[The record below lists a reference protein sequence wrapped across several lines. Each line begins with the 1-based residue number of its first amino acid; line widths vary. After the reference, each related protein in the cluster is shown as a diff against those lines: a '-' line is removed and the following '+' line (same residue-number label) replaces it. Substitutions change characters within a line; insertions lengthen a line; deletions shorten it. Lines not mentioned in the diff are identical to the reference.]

1 MKVSSKYILR
11 GGEKVKNKMRIK
23 FGVLI
28 ATIIAIAIIGTI
40 GVKKMTEPTEK
51 ERQIAFLKEHEE
63 EMTEYVKQQN
73 EKIAKVAFCWES
85 LEQESVGNGLPQGAG
100 DILSIRIQI
109 IDNNNNKINSFGL
122 AIKPNNWNEPTKI
135 KELYTINADYDYYTE
150 GG

>member
-1 MKVSSKYILR
+1 MKNRKQ
-11 GGEKVKNKMRIK
+11 IK
-23 FGVLI
+23 FGILI
-28 ATIIAIAIIGTI
+28 AVISVAIIGTI
-40 GVKKMTEPTEK
+40 GVKKMNEPTEK
-51 ERQIAFLKEHEE
+51 EKQIAFLKEHEE

-85 LEQESVGNGLPQGAG
+85 LEKESVGNGLPQGAG

>member
-1 MKVSSKYILR
+1 M
-11 GGEKVKNKMRIK
+11 KNKKRIK
-23 FGVLI
+23 FGILI

-40 GVKKMTEPTEK
+40 EWRRWMNQQKKKDKLLFKRAWRRNDGVCKT
-51 ERQIAFLKEHEE
+51 A
-63 EMTEYVKQQN
+63 N

-135 KELYTINADYDYYTE
+135 KRTVYD
-150 GG
+150 